1 MDYEFK
7 KMLEKL
13 LITLLLT
20 IVLLFVSCA
29 SEAVPAARE
38 DHVSDQDVE
47 IDQPAEEGETPAAV
61 DADNIP
67 GEPEIYIVD
76 EEVYEQTF
84 DEVDEVIRILNGLIA
99 RKSYSE
105 WLEYLTPEYIDSIL
119 EPEHLD
125 ELNRSSILQRN
136 NITVENLE
144 DYFIHVVVPSRSNLR
159 LDDLVFID
167 DNTVQVIMFVR
178 DRPVILYLLR
188 RIDGEWRISV

>member
-1 MDYEFK
+1 MKSEFK
-7 KMLEKL
+7 KNTKSV
-13 LITLLLT
+13 LITVLLTCILLLA
-20 IVLLFVSCA
+20 SCA
-29 SEAVPAARE
+29 SEAVPAG
-38 DHVSDQDVE
+38 SE
-47 IDQPAEEGETPAAV
+47 IDVTGQNVEADQPSDKGKITADEEPV
-61 DADNIP
+61 DKP

-76 EEVYEQTF
+76 DEVYEQTF

-99 RKSYSE
+99 RRSYAE
-105 WLEYLTPEYIDSIL
+105 WLEYLTPEYIESIL

-125 ELNRSSILQRN
+125 ELNKSSILQRN

-144 DYFIHVVVPSRSNLR
+144 DYFVHVVVPSRSNLR